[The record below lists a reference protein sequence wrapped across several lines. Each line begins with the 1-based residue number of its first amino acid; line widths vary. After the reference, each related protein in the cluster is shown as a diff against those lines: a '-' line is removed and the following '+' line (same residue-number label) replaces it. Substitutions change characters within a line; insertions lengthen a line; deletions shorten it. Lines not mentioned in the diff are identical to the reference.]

1 MMSSPKIVETKVGAG
16 EYRISYDKDGE
27 IIAVEIWDSAGGV
40 VRSYECL
47 RIIH

>member
-1 MMSSPKIVETKVGAG
+1 MMSSPKIATSKAG
-16 EYRISYDKDGE
+16 RGEWRISYDADGE
-27 IIAVEIWDSAGGV
+27 ILAIELWDSAGGT